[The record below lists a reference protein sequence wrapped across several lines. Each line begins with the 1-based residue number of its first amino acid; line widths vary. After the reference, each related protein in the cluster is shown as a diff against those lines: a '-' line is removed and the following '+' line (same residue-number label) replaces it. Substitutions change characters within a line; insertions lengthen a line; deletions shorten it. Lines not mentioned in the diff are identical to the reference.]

1 MTGGQIQKI
10 ITVSVIANKMRRK
23 ARGFTLI
30 ELLVVATIILVLSS
44 MGLVSYQAAQKK
56 GRDSKR
62 KSDLE
67 QVRAALEMYRSDY
80 GHYPI
85 ANNWTDMINEL
96 NNEDENYLSSIP
108 ADPKG
113 YSYYYNSSDGYTYY
127 LCAYLETGG
136 TDDCGNYCGPA
147 PGNCNYR
154 VTNP

>member
-1 MTGGQIQKI
+1 MPIAIGVQRQKI
-10 ITVSVIANKMRRK
+10 ITALAIVSKMRKRRK
-23 ARGFTLI
+23 GFTLI
-30 ELLVVATIILVLSS
+30 ELLVVVTIILLLSG
-44 MGLVSYQAAQKK
+44 MGLISYQAAQKK

-80 GHYPI
+80 GSYPVGD
-85 ANNWTDMINEL
+85 WDSMITSL
-96 NNEDENYLSSIP
+96 RDENYLSSSP
-108 ADPKG
+108 EDPKG
-113 YSYYYNSSDGYTYY
+113 YFYYYNSSDGYTYR

-136 TDDCGNYCGPA
+136 GDDCGSNCGA